1 MLSAIFSPKSALI
14 GLRGKSVPV
23 TPELQPQFPRNFPHL
38 VHCNIVVSKYMLHCT
53 TAMVNGRCQETAGSK
68 IPLGLAS
75 YEENFM
81 QYTPDFEIPAP
92 VREIA
97 TKSVEQVKDAYNRY
111 ADAARQAQDMII
123 KSTEVFAVGAK
134 ELQEKTLAYA
144 EANTRA
150 GFEAAS
156 RLVKARDVKEALD
169 IQTQF
174 ARNQMETYAQQAQ
187 ELSRVLTVAAQ
198 KAQPG
203 TQA

>member
-1 MLSAIFSPKSALI
+1 
-14 GLRGKSVPV
+14 
-23 TPELQPQFPRNFPHL
+23 
-38 VHCNIVVSKYMLHCT
+38 
-53 TAMVNGRCQETAGSK
+53 
-68 IPLGLAS
+68 
-75 YEENFM
+75 M

-97 TKSVEQVKDAYNRY
+97 TKSVEQAKDAYGRF
-111 ADAARQAQDMII
+111 ADAAKQAQDMIV

-150 GFEAAS
+150 GFEVAS
-156 RLVKARDVKEALD
+156 KLVKARDVKEALD

-174 ARNQMETYAQQAQ
+174 ARTQMETFAQQAQ

-198 KAQPG
+198 KAQPNV
-203 TQA
+203 QA

>member
-1 MLSAIFSPKSALI
+1 
-14 GLRGKSVPV
+14 
-23 TPELQPQFPRNFPHL
+23 
-38 VHCNIVVSKYMLHCT
+38 
-53 TAMVNGRCQETAGSK
+53 
-68 IPLGLAS
+68 
-75 YEENFM
+75 M

-97 TKSVEQVKDAYNRY
+97 TKSVEQAKDAYSRF
-111 ADAARQAQDMII
+111 ADAARQAQDMIA
-123 KSTEVFAVGAK
+123 KSTEVFAFGAK

-150 GFEAAS
+150 SFDVAS
-156 RLVKARDVKEALD
+156 RLVKARDIKEALD

-203 TQA
+203 VQA